1 MRIAIVINASWNIY
15 NFRMGLIQ
23 TFLETGHEVYA
34 IAPPDEYS
42 ERLVKAGCHFIPVEL
57 DNKGSHPLKDLAY
70 TASLYKAYKTIKPD
84 AILHFTIKPNIYG
97 TIAASLLGLKVIN
110 NVSGLGT
117 VFLRDNFTSKFAHL
131 LYRLTFILPK
141 KVFFQNPDDRNLFI
155 QRGLVKESIT
165 DVLPGSGIDLQK
177 FRPLPFQRN
186 NTFTFLLIARLLYD
200 KGIVEYI
207 EAIQSLK
214 KRGID
219 AHFQLLGFKD
229 NSSSGIPEK
238 LLNQWIT
245 SGLVDYLGTTDNVT
259 HFINQADCVVLPS
272 YREGTPRTLLEA
284 AALAKPLIATRV
296 PGCTEIVEHGN
307 NGFLCEMKNATDL
320 ARQMYKMTKLDDS
333 TLQVM
338 GEASRQK
345 VEEKFD
351 ETLVID
357 KYMEALGLHQI
368 PA

>member
-42 ERLVKAGCHFIPVEL
+42 ERLVKAGCHYIPVSL
-57 DNKGSHPLKDLAY
+57 DNKGSHPVKDLAY
-70 TASLYKAYKTIKPD
+70 TASLYRVYKTIKPD
-84 AILHFTIKPNIYG
+84 AILHYTIKPNIYG

-117 VFLRDNFTSKFAHL
+117 VFLRNNFTSKFAHF
-131 LYRLTFILPK
+131 LYRLTFILPE
-141 KVFFQNPDDRNLFI
+141 KVFFQNPDDRYLFI
-155 QRGLVKESIT
+155 KRGLVKESIT

-177 FRPLPFQRN
+177 FRPVPFRRN
-186 NTFTFLLIARLLYD
+186 STFTFLLIARLLYD

-207 EAIQSLK
+207 EAIQALK
-214 KRGID
+214 KNGIR
-219 AHFQLLGFKD
+219 AQFQLLGFKD
-229 NSSSGIPEK
+229 TSSSGIPET
-238 LLNQWIT
+238 LLNEWIA
-245 SGLVDYLGTTDNVT
+245 SGLINYLGTTDNVT

-296 PGCTEIVEHGN
+296 PGCIEIVEHGY
-307 NGFLCEMKNATDL
+307 NGFLCEMKNSVDL
-320 ARQMYKMTKLDDS
+320 ARQMQKMTKLDNS
-333 TLQVM
+333 TLQEM

-351 ETLVID
+351 ENLVID

>member
-23 TFLETGHEVYA
+23 NFLETGHEVYA

-42 ERLVKAGCHFIPVEL
+42 ELLVKAGCHYIPVDL

-70 TASLYKAYKTIKPD
+70 TVSLYKVYKTIKPD
-84 AILHFTIKPNIYG
+84 AILHYTIKPNIYG
-97 TIAASLLGLKVIN
+97 TIAASLLGLKAIN

-117 VFLRDNFTSKFAHL
+117 VFLRDNFTSKFAHF
-131 LYRLTFILPK
+131 LYRLTFIFPE

-155 QRGLVKESIT
+155 QRGLVKETIT
-165 DVLPGSGIDLQK
+165 DVLPGSGINLQK

-207 EAIQSLK
+207 EAIQALK
-214 KRGID
+214 KRGIH

-229 NSSSGIPEK
+229 MSSSGIPEV
-238 LLNQWIT
+238 LLNKWIA
-245 SGLVDYLGTTDNVT
+245 SGLVEYLGITDNVT
-259 HFINQADCVVLPS
+259 HFINLADCVVLPS

-296 PGCTEIVEHGN
+296 PGCTEIVEHGY
-307 NGFLCEMKNATDL
+307 NGFLCEMKNAADL
-320 ARQMYKMTKLDDS
+320 ARQMYKMAKLDDS

-345 VEEKFD
+345 VEEKFN

-357 KYMEALGLHQI
+357 KYMEALGLHQV